1 MKYLRKFETKAEYI
15 AYKNSED
22 FIKPNVTYVASNR
35 KVFFTPIKN
44 TTDSEYTIFE
54 VSDGEFEVTDGTF
67 EVLK

>member
-1 MKYLRKFETKAEYI
+1 
-15 AYKNSED
+15 
-22 FIKPNVTYVASNR
+22 
-35 KVFFTPIKN
+35 VFFTPIKN